1 MLRYLPVRRVH
12 ARQVLDSRGNPTVE
26 VEVTV
31 GEGVIG
37 INGYTG
43 RAIVPSGASTGKF
56 EAVELRD
63 GEKGCYTGL
72 GVRKAVENV
81 NTKLAEAILG
91 ENALDQSYIDKKIIE
106 TDGTDNKSNVGANA
120 ALGVSLAVARAAAAA
135 LRVPLYQYL
144 GGCHTRQMPVPMM
157 NILNG
162 GRHADNT
169 VDLQEFM
176 IMPTGAENMEQ
187 AIRMCA
193 EVYQFLRI
201 ILKQKGL
208 STAVGDEGGFAPD
221 LSDSESVLEV
231 ILEAVKK
238 AGYEPGKDI
247 SIAIDAAASE
257 LYDEE
262 RGVYVFHGEGNMK
275 GEEVL
280 RDSGEMIEY
289 YEKLAEKFPIVSI
302 EDGLEEDDWEGW
314 KQMTKR
320 LGDKIQLVGD
330 DLFVTNIKRLACG
343 IKLGAANAIL
353 IKLNQIGTLSE
364 ALDAVEMAQK
374 AGYRAV
380 ISHRS
385 GESEDSF
392 IADLAVATGAG
403 QIKTGA
409 PCRSDRNAKYNQ
421 LLRIHEALGE
431 LAVYENPFKENE
443 KNC

>member
-1 MLRYLPVRRVH
+1 M
-12 ARQVLDSRGNPTVE
+12 E

-262 RGVYVFHGEGNMK
+262 RGVYVFPGEGKMK

>member
-1 MLRYLPVRRVH
+1 
-12 ARQVLDSRGNPTVE
+12 
-26 VEVTV
+26 
-31 GEGVIG
+31 
-37 INGYTG
+37 
-43 RAIVPSGASTGKF
+43 
-56 EAVELRD
+56 
-63 GEKGCYTGL
+63 
-72 GVRKAVENV
+72 
-81 NTKLAEAILG
+81 
-91 ENALDQSYIDKKIIE
+91 
-106 TDGTDNKSNVGANA
+106 
-120 ALGVSLAVARAAAAA
+120 
-135 LRVPLYQYL
+135 
-144 GGCHTRQMPVPMM
+144 
-157 NILNG
+157 
-162 GRHADNT
+162 
-169 VDLQEFM
+169 
-176 IMPTGAENMEQ
+176 
-187 AIRMCA
+187 MCA

-262 RGVYVFHGEGNMK
+262 RGVYVFHGEGKMK

>member
-1 MLRYLPVRRVH
+1 MMDKL
-12 ARQVLDSRGNPTVE
+12 QKFC
-26 VEVTV
+26 
-31 GEGVIG
+31 VI
-37 INGYTG
+37 
-43 RAIVPSGASTGKF
+43 
-56 EAVELRD
+56 
-63 GEKGCYTGL
+63 
-72 GVRKAVENV
+72 
-81 NTKLAEAILG
+81 
-91 ENALDQSYIDKKIIE
+91 
-106 TDGTDNKSNVGANA
+106 
-120 ALGVSLAVARAAAAA
+120 SLT
-135 LRVPLYQYL
+135 Q
-144 GGCHTRQMPVPMM
+144 
-157 NILNG
+157 G

-262 RGVYVFHGEGNMK
+262 RGVYVFPGEGKMK

-374 AGYRAV
+374 AGYRTV

-385 GESEDSF
+385 GESEIPARLRQVHPAVRTEMPNIISF
-392 IADLAVATGAG
+392 FVSMRHWENWQCMKI
-403 QIKTGA
+403 
-409 PCRSDRNAKYNQ
+409 
-421 LLRIHEALGE
+421 LLKKMKKIVKKPDKNSE
-431 LAVYENPFKENE
+431 LWLKSPSGYVTMKLS
-443 KNC
+443 